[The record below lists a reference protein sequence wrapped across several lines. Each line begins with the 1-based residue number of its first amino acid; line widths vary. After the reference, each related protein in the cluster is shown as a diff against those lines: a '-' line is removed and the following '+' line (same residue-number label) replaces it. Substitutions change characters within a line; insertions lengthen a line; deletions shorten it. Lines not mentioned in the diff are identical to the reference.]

1 MDKNYKKLM
10 RMQQNI
16 QMLEQYLQNIEQQA
30 QELEMITNSLE
41 EFSKVKKDT
50 EILVPIVNGIFFK
63 ANLTDNSKFL
73 VNIGAEG
80 TVVEKRPEET
90 INLIKEQLEN
100 TTQNHMVATKE
111 LQLLVNQLKNIE
123 Q

>member
-1 MDKNYKKLM
+1 MDKNYEELM
-10 RMQQNI
+10 GMQQNI

-30 QELEMITNSLE
+30 HELETISNSLE
-41 EFSKVKKDT
+41 EFLKVKKDT

-80 TVVEKRPEET
+80 IVIEKSPEET
-90 INLIKEQLEN
+90 IKLIKQQLEN
-100 TTQNHMVATKE
+100 TTQNHMVATNE
-111 LQLLVNQLKNIE
+111 LQLLIDQLKSMG